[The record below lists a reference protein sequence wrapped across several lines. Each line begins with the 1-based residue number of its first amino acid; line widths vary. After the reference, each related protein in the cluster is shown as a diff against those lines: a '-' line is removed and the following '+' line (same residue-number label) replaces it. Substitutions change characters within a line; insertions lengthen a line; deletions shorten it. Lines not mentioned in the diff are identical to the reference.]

1 VFGPSDETFDAVR
14 ESFAASRRRGVT
26 FGHAWRLA
34 MEDVPMGPAM
44 RAVMRDTRHAWA
56 RAYNGTSPTPT
67 GACWNSGARPS
78 SSRDRQTQLET

>member
-14 ESFAASRRRGVT
+14 ESLEASRRRGVT

-34 MEDVPMGPAM
+34 MEDVPMGPPC
-44 RAVMRDTRHAWA
+44 A
-56 RAYNGTSPTPT
+56 RSCATPATHGRVRTTATSPTPT

-78 SSRDRQTQLET
+78 SSR